1 MDKKK
6 QKQST
11 TDEDL
16 EELLSTNK
24 IEGDKLKMSQKY
36 LIRSFCMV
44 NTTNNNSTKKN
55 LVAVIEF
62 GILDPRSL
70 FLPDHVKQIMPE
82 NIVQKLESGEK
93 VELHKKFYLV
103 HYGKTASG
111 DIKYEFA
118 F

>member
-1 MDKKK
+1 MDEKK

-24 IEGDKLKMSQKY
+24 IEGDTLKMYQKY
-36 LIRSFCMV
+36 LIRSFRMV
-44 NTTNNNSTKKN
+44 NATNNNSTKKN
-55 LVAVIEF
+55 LGAVIEVE
-62 GILDPRSL
+62 GRPKSL
-70 FLPDHVKQIMPE
+70 FLPDYVKQIMPE

-103 HYGKTASG
+103 HHGKTASG

-118 F
+118 I